1 VVNSIALWYT
11 RHTGWRTVG
20 STGELVNEQWSGKV
34 GDVIILSKTVSEA
47 DIALFGLINRDDAFV
62 PEDPAPP
69 VRLPRQ
75 MAPFPLLA
83 SLLATAASYLVR
95 EQAKARFLRQH
106 IEFFWPVYTDDT
118 LELKVEVS
126 ACDEA
131 SHTLHASVICHNQD
145 LRRLAQ
151 GEFTLDIG
159 SVEEP

>member
-11 RHTGWRTVG
+11 RHTGWQTVG

-34 GDVIILSKTVSEA
+34 GDVITLSKTVSEA

-75 MAPFPLLA
+75 MAPYPLLA
-83 SLLATAASYLVR
+83 SLLATAISYLVR

-145 LRRLAQ
+145 QRRLAQ

-159 SVEEP
+159 PPQEP